1 MRFSRWV
8 SKTREAVEKL
18 FSTSN
23 DATSIRQSA
32 NSRNKDS
39 KALDYR
45 FHYCGVVIS
54 TRLFQQLQFI
64 LVYTSVKFTKG
75 RFNFGLTGLNGQP
88 NLRHFAGFSSVCL
101 SRSPWRAAWLSRV
114 ALASETQQPCHG
126 LWVHPCHQPPPL
138 GPSRNRLLRNPE
150 RRPGRRNTCARDGT
164 EP

>member
-54 TRLFQQLQFI
+54 TRLFNSFQGFP
-64 LVYTSVKFTKG
+64 YSVG
-75 RFNFGLTGLNGQP
+75 APRLGNSLN
-88 NLRHFAGFSSVCL
+88 NLAVLYSDLARWGAECPLMAKSGHFSGVDQMSA
-101 SRSPWRAAWLSRV
+101 
-114 ALASETQQPCHG
+114 
-126 LWVHPCHQPPPL
+126 
-138 GPSRNRLLRNPE
+138 
-150 RRPGRRNTCARDGT
+150 
-164 EP
+164 